1 MLVVLFL
8 AMAIVFSRGCRCS
21 VLASDPWIV
30 HEPDGP
36 AQARSADT
44 PLSQVPRPGSTA
56 TKARHAR
63 GSNGVAMGR
72 MHPRPHIRRDHD
84 NSALKDLRLRP
95 CPRSLWRARQ
105 SGMRNPQRGVR
116 VACQGGVVGPAST
129 AEPLRLTIPRRNMND
144 PMPSGTAVLRV
155 HVDELGIVRKTSLE
169 TSSGNAA
176 LDAAAQRTLVGARFV
191 PYREAGKAM
200 AVTTLMPMNVRASSR
215 CQGTRPL
222 DC

>member
-1 MLVVLFL
+1 MV
-8 AMAIVFSRGCRCS
+8 S
-21 VLASDPWIV
+21 SD
-30 HEPDGP
+30 
-36 AQARSADT
+36 Q
-44 PLSQVPRPGSTA
+44 
-56 TKARHAR
+56 
-63 GSNGVAMGR
+63 
-72 MHPRPHIRRDHD
+72 
-84 NSALKDLRLRP
+84 LRP
-95 CPRSLWRARQ
+95 
-105 SGMRNPQRGVR
+105 
-116 VACQGGVVGPAST
+116 

-215 CQGTRPL
+215 CQGARPL